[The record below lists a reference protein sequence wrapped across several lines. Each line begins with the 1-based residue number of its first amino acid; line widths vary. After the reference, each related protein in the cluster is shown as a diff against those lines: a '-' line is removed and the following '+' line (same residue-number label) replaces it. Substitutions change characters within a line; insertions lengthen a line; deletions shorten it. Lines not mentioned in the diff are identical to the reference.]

1 MNLDLDIL
9 AENVRTFCRTK
20 EFVKAR
26 YACEECLALTKN
38 DADRA
43 SVFHCLAYIE
53 NAAGDL
59 PTNISLLR
67 RARKLDPKS
76 RAVLDA
82 LMISMIKSGNFVEA
96 RDICIS
102 LIDLD
107 KQFPY
112 QSFTS
117 SAYFYLAFCYLHLSE
132 FKDAELALEKCD
144 YTEPMWIDGGLMS
157 KLELLNL
164 IKTKRA
170 SLN

>member
-26 YACEECLALTKN
+26 YACEQCLALAKN

-43 SVFHCLAYIE
+43 SIFQSLAYIE

-59 PTNISLLR
+59 SINISLLR
-67 RARKLDPKS
+67 QAREFDPKS

-82 LMISMIKSGNFVEA
+82 LMISMIKSGNFA
-96 RDICIS
+96 DSRDACIS

-117 SAYFYLAFCYLHLSE
+117 SAYFHLAFCYLHLSE
-132 FKDAELALEKCD
+132 FENAELALVKCD
-144 YTEPMWIDGGLMS
+144 YTGPIWLDGGLLS

-170 SLN
+170 SHN

>member
-1 MNLDLDIL
+1 MDLDLDTL
-9 AENVRTFCRTK
+9 GDSVRSLCRKK
-20 EFVKAR
+20 EFVRAR
-26 YACEECLALTKN
+26 SACEECLALAKN

-43 SVFHCLAYIE
+43 AILLMLAYFE

-67 RARKLDPKS
+67 RARKFDPKS
-76 RAVLDA
+76 RAVLDS
-82 LMISMIKSGNFVEA
+82 LMISMIKSGNFVDA

-117 SAYFYLAFCYLHLSE
+117 SAYFHLAFCYLHLGE
-132 FKDAELALEKCD
+132 FENAELALEKCD
-144 YTEPMWIDGGLMS
+144 YAEPMWIDGGLLS

-164 IKTKRA
+164 IKIRR
-170 SLN
+170 SSHN

>member
-1 MNLDLDIL
+1 MNLDLDTL
-9 AENVRTFCRTK
+9 AENVRTLCRKK
-20 EFVKAR
+20 EFVTAR
-26 YACEECLALTKN
+26 SACEECLALAKN

-43 SVFHCLAYIE
+43 AILLMLAYIE

-67 RARKLDPKS
+67 RARKFDPKS
-76 RAVLDA
+76 RAVLDS
-82 LMISMIKSGNFVEA
+82 LMISMIKSGNFADA

-117 SAYFYLAFCYLHLSE
+117 SAYFHLAFCYLHLGE
-132 FKDAELALEKCD
+132 FENAELALEKCD

-164 IKTKRA
+164 IKAKRA
-170 SLN
+170 SYN

>member
-1 MNLDLDIL
+1 MNLDLDTL
-9 AENVRTFCRTK
+9 AETVRTLCRIK
-20 EFVKAR
+20 EFVRAR
-26 YACEECLALTKN
+26 YACEQCLALAKN

-43 SVFHCLAYIE
+43 SVFHCLAYVE
-53 NAAGDL
+53 NATGDL

-67 RARKLDPKS
+67 RAREFDPKS

-82 LMISMIKSGNFVEA
+82 LMISMIKLGNLADA
-96 RDICIS
+96 RDTCIS

-117 SAYFYLAFCYLHLSE
+117 SAYFHLAFCYLHLGE
-132 FKDAELALEKCD
+132 LKNAELALEKCD

-170 SLN
+170 SLS